1 MTASRA
7 HRSLPPS
14 APGLGDLG
22 FLVQNGAEGKGIL
35 TRGSL
40 MAGWVPRW
48 LAVAGTLLHSFVL
61 RGELLR
67 RL

>member
-1 MTASRA
+1 VTESSGGA
-7 HRSLPPS
+7 PTS

-22 FLVQNGAEGKGIL
+22 LLVQNGAEGKGIL

-48 LAVAGTLLHSFVL
+48 LTATT
-61 RGELLR
+61 
-67 RL
+67 